1 MQNNLNLI
9 DILFSFLLALA
20 LSLPR
25 GLMSLRNLPIFFAQ
39 TSPMRVRMAVAI
51 AMSLPIT
58 VLTYIQ
64 LQQRPLT
71 MIEIVWILSKEVMV
85 GLIIGFL
92 ISLPFW
98 ILQNIGVIIDVQ
110 RGNSN
115 FPNSPGNDPDSLPT
129 GELIKRFG
137 VLIFLEMGIMA
148 NLYTS
153 LVDSYLVW
161 PILNPIPPLDS
172 MRLELIIQRFNSM
185 MISIVLYS
193 SPVIIVLLLVEF
205 GFGLLS
211 IYAPQIQVTSATPAI
226 KSLVALF
233 ILMLGIHTLT
243 YVMGHEF
250 NMIKDIM
257 KVINYKPH

>member
-9 DILFSFLLALA
+9 DVLFSALLALG

-25 GLMSLRNLPIFFAQ
+25 GMMSMRNLPIFFAQ
-39 TSPMRVRMAVAI
+39 TSPMRLRMAVAV
-51 AMSLPIT
+51 AMSLPLAIL
-58 VLTYIQ
+58 VYMQ
-64 LQQRPLT
+64 LQQRPLAI
-71 MIEIVWILSKEVMV
+71 IEIVWLLSKEVII

-137 VLIFLEMGIMA
+137 VLIFLDMGLMV

-153 LVDSYLVW
+153 LIDSYLVW
-161 PILNPIPPLDS
+161 PILNPIPPVDAI
-172 MRLELIIQRFNSM
+172 RFELIIERFNAM
-185 MISIVLYS
+185 MVSIVLYS
-193 SPVIIVLLLVEF
+193 SPIIIVLLLIEF

-211 IYAPQIQVTSATPAI
+211 IYAPQIHVTSATPAL
-226 KSLVALF
+226 KSLLALF
-233 ILMLGIHTLT
+233 ILMLGIHTLI

-257 KVINYKPH
+257 KVINYKPN